1 MFVSELVKPTSAIVC
16 HVSLRSGR
24 KLMSF
29 RYTVDIYHYLR
40 WGGGTWC
47 FACHLE
53 LLSVLAL
60 STKDSFAN
68 CDPLATFFR

>member
-1 MFVSELVKPTSAIVC
+1 
-16 HVSLRSGR
+16 
-24 KLMSF
+24 MSF